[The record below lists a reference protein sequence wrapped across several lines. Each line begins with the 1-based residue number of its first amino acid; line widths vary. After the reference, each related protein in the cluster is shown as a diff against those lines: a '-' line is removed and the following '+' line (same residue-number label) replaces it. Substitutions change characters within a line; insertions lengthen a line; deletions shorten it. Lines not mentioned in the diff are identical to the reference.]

1 MRETW
6 VPSLGWED
14 LLEKEIAAHSSIL
27 AWKIP
32 WTEKPG
38 RLQAMGSQRVGHDWA
53 TSLSLSGLPTW
64 YVPVALLL
72 SLDSQKRL
80 QTLPNT
86 ANVLLQTK
94 LPRLRTT
101 VLTKLSNTWT
111 SIKQRMFIM
120 ALFIKAKH
128 WKLFMKVRNRLRI
141 ETLNLKKIKEDH
153 QNETV
158 YFPVLLL
165 KA

>member
-6 VPSLGWED
+6 VRSLGWDD

-38 RLQAMGSQRVGHDWA
+38 RLQAMGSQRVEHDWA
-53 TSLSLSGLPTW
+53 TSLSLSGLSTC

-80 QTLPNT
+80 QTLP
-86 ANVLLQTK
+86 NVLLQTK

-111 SIKQRMFIM
+111 SIMQRMFIM

-128 WKLFMKVRNRLRI
+128 WKQFNCRRKDKCLDTSL
-141 ETLNLKKIKEDH
+141 
-153 QNETV
+153 
-158 YFPVLLL
+158 
-165 KA
+165 